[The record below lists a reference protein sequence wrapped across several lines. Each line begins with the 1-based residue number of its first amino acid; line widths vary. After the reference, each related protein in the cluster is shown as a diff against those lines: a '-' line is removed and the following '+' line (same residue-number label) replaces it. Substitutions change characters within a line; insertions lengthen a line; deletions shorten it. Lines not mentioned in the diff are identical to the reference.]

1 MAKISTYGTD
11 STPSLS
17 DKLIGTDVGDSNN
30 TKNYLLSDV
39 ANLIN
44 ENTQFTS
51 VLAATSTVAQT
62 PSGVGVA
69 TTVTFGG
76 AVSNPSVS
84 LSAGGVVTFNETG
97 LYLINGY
104 GSVERQGSSG
114 GYSIFLFRFLVN
126 GSQAGFVKAFHLD
139 SPDVVT
145 PYEVTFPL
153 NVTAIGT
160 TISFEV
166 MRDASGTGAGQ
177 NQGGLYPHTNS
188 SGWSNVPS
196 AALNIWQLQ

>member
-39 ANLIN
+39 AQLIN
-44 ENTQFTS
+44 ENTQFVS
-51 VLAATSTVAQT
+51 VLSAASTVTQT

-69 TTVTFGG
+69 TQVTFGP
-76 AVSNPSVS
+76 AQSNSTLT
-84 LSAGGVVTFNETG
+84 LSAGGLVTFNQTG

-114 GYSIFLFRFLVN
+114 GVSIFLFRFLVN
-126 GSQAGFVKAFHLD
+126 GVQAGYTKAFHLD
-139 SPDVVT
+139 TTDATV
-145 PYEVTFPL
+145 PYEITFPL
-153 NVTAIGT
+153 NVTTVGT
-160 TISFEV
+160 TIAFEV

-196 AALNIWQLQ
+196 ADLNIWQLQ

>member
-30 TKNYLLSDV
+30 TKNYLLSDI
-39 ANLIN
+39 ALLIN
-44 ENTQFTS
+44 EATQFVP
-51 VLAATSTVAQT
+51 VLEAVSTVAQA

-69 TTVTFGG
+69 TQVTFGG
-76 AVSNPSVS
+76 AQSNAALT
-84 LSAGGVVTFNETG
+84 LSAGGLVTFNQTG
-97 LYLINGY
+97 VYLINGY
-104 GSVERQGSSG
+104 GSIERQGSSG

-126 GSQAGFVKAFHLD
+126 GVQAGFVKAFHLD
-139 SPDVVT
+139 TPDTVN
-145 PYEVTFPL
+145 PYEITFPL
-153 NVTAIGT
+153 TITTVGT

-166 MRDASGTGAGQ
+166 MRDASGSGAGQ
-177 NQGGLYPHTNS
+177 NQGGLYPHTNA